1 MVQRFK
7 KINVIV
13 AALLMLTACD
23 LNLVPEAN
31 LSDEV
36 FWKNDQDFRQALN
49 YLYKVSEISST
60 DMQAYPLW
68 MDVMSDNAVANGFN
82 AISNGSY
89 LPSSNFGPWDR
100 DYRVIRAANN
110 IIEHLADYESKAS
123 QRFDAEAKFFRAYAY
138 GDLVSRY
145 GDVPL
150 VLTTLDTDS
159 ENLYEPKTPRAQ
171 VIEAVYTDLTDAAA
185 GLPANSDLNMGT
197 EFGMVTQGAAL
208 ALKSRVALREG
219 TWNKFHNGGNF
230 DNDLQI
236 ARESALAV
244 MNSNEY
250 KLFDQYGIDSYK
262 QLFKIPGE
270 GPENTEAIWV
280 QPYGATYVNEIN
292 RTYYAANT
300 IQGSG
305 GITRSLVDDFLCTD
319 GLPIEKSPLYQ
330 GQQNA
335 TSEFANRDPRLNGT
349 VLKKGDKYRGGK
361 PYIPELTSITG
372 YAIYKYFDVREQEGE
387 PEQVNYFIDM
397 MLIRYGEVLLNY
409 AEATYELNET
419 ISDEDL
425 DISINLL
432 RDRVQMPRLTNG
444 FVAANGLNMRDEIR
458 RERRVELGM
467 EGFRYDDLLRWKTAE
482 VELPKPLLG
491 VRVFAA
497 EYPGVDPSTVNMT
510 ADSIL
515 IAEPESKRSFDVTKN
530 YLWPLPLNQVALNPQ
545 LEQNPNWQ

>member
-7 KINVIV
+7 KINIIV
-13 AALLMLTACD
+13 AGLLMLTACD

-36 FWKNDQDFRQALN
+36 FWKNDQDFRQAMN
-49 YLYKVSEISST
+49 YLYKALEVPST
-60 DMQAYPLW
+60 DMQSYPLW
-68 MDVMSDNAVANGFN
+68 RDVMSDNAVASGFN

-89 LPSSNFGPWDR
+89 LPSSNFGPWDQ

-110 IIEHLADYESKAS
+110 ILSHLAGYESNAS

-138 GDLVSRY
+138 ADLVSRY

-150 VLTTLDTDS
+150 VLVTLDTDS
-159 ENLYEPKTPRAQ
+159 EELYEPRTPRAQ
-171 VIEAVYTDLTDAAA
+171 VIETIYTDLTDAAA
-185 GLPANSDLNMGT
+185 GLPVNSDLNTAT
-197 EFGMVTQGAAL
+197 EYGMVTRGAAL

-219 TWNKFHNGGNF
+219 TWNKFHNAGNS
-230 DNDLQI
+230 NDHLQI
-236 ARESALAV
+236 ARDAALV
-244 MNSNEY
+244 IMNSNEY
-250 KLFDQYGIDSYK
+250 KLFDQFGVDSYK

-270 GPENTEAIWV
+270 GSGNKEAIWV
-280 QPYGATYVNEIN
+280 LPYGATYVNEIN
-292 RTYYAANT
+292 RTYYAANAS
-300 IQGSG
+300 QGSG

-335 TSEFANRDPRLNGT
+335 TSEFVDRDPRLNGT
-349 VLKKGDKYRGGK
+349 VPKKGDKYRGGK

-372 YAIYKYFDVREQEGE
+372 YAIYKYFDTRDQEGE

-397 MLIRYGEVLLNY
+397 MLIRYAEVLLNY
-409 AEATYELNET
+409 AEATFELNET
-419 ISDEDL
+419 ITDGDL

-432 RDRVQMPRLTNG
+432 RDRVQVSHLTNG
-444 FVAANGLNMRDEIR
+444 FVAAHSLNMRDEIR

-491 VRVFAA
+491 VRVFAE

-510 ADSIL
+510 AESIL
-515 IAEPESKRSFDVTKN
+515 IAEPESKRTFDGTKN
-530 YLWPLPLNQVALNPQ
+530 YLWPLPLNQMALNPE
-545 LEQNPNWQ
+545 LEQNPNWE